1 LRRAFG
7 SVAKRTVKAQ
17 RELGRITHNAGL
29 IETGS
34 IEGLANSAN
43 ATVHHI
49 ARRHHVCAR
58 CGMGEGSFNEKLYR
72 LVVENMEMVP
82 VDARYA
88 TVAVAHVFA
97 QADVGDRNE
106 IRTF

>member
-1 LRRAFG
+1 M
-7 SVAKRTVKAQ
+7 
-17 RELGRITHNAGL
+17 

-34 IEGLANSAN
+34 IEGLANRAN
-43 ATVHHI
+43 ATVHHV
-49 ARRHHVCAR
+49 AWRDHVGAR
-58 CGMGEGSFNEKLYR
+58 CGMGERSLYEKLYR

-82 VDARYA
+82 VDARHA

-97 QADVGDRNE
+97 QADVGDGNE